1 MAKSVTRRFRLK
13 GSKKPCALVVVRFE
27 CDGVTEE
34 QRPATAWFVKFLQLM
49 TGILLTMTCRVTRL
63 LLKLCNLLLAYHTE
77 ILMFIPNVI
86 DKIIFAE
93 SLDDNETNASAYP
106 THHYEQITMTN
117 DHDAIEDKKAEQDLS
132 TTDVRENDDWV
143 CSKCKMSERI
153 DVRENS
159 DVCKSHSEAS
169 LGDYYERTETTVV
182 TTTTTEWEAVGI
194 DNEAYS
200 SDETIATSDDF
211 ENDWYEYYSGNR
223 KVWFPPI
230 AYKFKGSIWSDAT
243 TADGDG
249 ETTVDDATTA
259 GGGEVCREGADCDA
273 DEGVGA
279 DKADNMSGSSV
290 QQGTYSLTS
299 SVPEYKSKT
308 SDSDFGS
315 DSVSIQAISETE
327 SVPWRQKGSTLIL
340 QIPDHIMA
348 RLYQRRSPPTTPE
361 VDYSDSEDEK
371 TSAPLLPE
379 RTSYVVKPSAA
390 HDEPILNASRNEERF
405 VLFPV
410 KYPDIYDMYKRQV
423 AQFWTMEEIDL
434 SKDLADWNDR
444 LSCHERD
451 FFKCILAFFAPSDG
465 IVGENIVTRFYDTVV
480 YTEARYFY
488 AFQAAME
495 NIHAEVYS
503 QLIKTLIPNEQEQQ
517 AIFSSFMSTPGI
529 MEKTR
534 WAKQWLER
542 DNLSFVERLVA
553 FAVVEGLLFSG
564 SFASIFWLKKRGL
577 MQGLTFSN
585 ELISRDE
592 GLHCDF
598 ACLLYTKHIVHKL
611 PNHVVYNIVRE
622 AVHAESVFFSHALQ
636 NGPVGELSQHNMM
649 QYVRFCADRL
659 LLALEVPPLY
669 SATNPFDFMHMISLD
684 GRTNFFERRVGEYR
698 QSRVLTQ
705 RDGTTDNDNHF
716 TLDYRF

>member
-1 MAKSVTRRFRLK
+1 
-13 GSKKPCALVVVRFE
+13 
-27 CDGVTEE
+27 
-34 QRPATAWFVKFLQLM
+34 
-49 TGILLTMTCRVTRL
+49 
-63 LLKLCNLLLAYHTE
+63 
-77 ILMFIPNVI
+77 
-86 DKIIFAE
+86 
-93 SLDDNETNASAYP
+93 
-106 THHYEQITMTN
+106 MTN

-132 TTDVRENDDWV
+132 TTYVRENDWV

-153 DVRENS
+153 DVREA
-159 DVCKSHSEAS
+159 ES
-169 LGDYYERTETTVV
+169 LGDCYERTETTVV

-230 AYKFKGSIWSDAT
+230 KGDAT

-315 DSVSIQAISETE
+315 DSESIQAISETE

-371 TSAPLLPE
+371 ASAPLIPE

-390 HDEPILNASRNEERF
+390 HDEPLLNASRNEERF

-503 QLIKTLIPNEQEQQ
+503 QLIKNSHT
-517 AIFSSFMSTPGI
+517 
-529 MEKTR
+529 
-534 WAKQWLER
+534 ER
-542 DNLSFVERLVA
+542 TGATSHL
-553 FAVVEGLLFSG
+553 LLF
-564 SFASIFWLKKRGL
+564 
-577 MQGLTFSN
+577 
-585 ELISRDE
+585 
-592 GLHCDF
+592 
-598 ACLLYTKHIVHKL
+598 
-611 PNHVVYNIVRE
+611 HVDARN
-622 AVHAESVFFSHALQ
+622 
-636 NGPVGELSQHNMM
+636 NGEDSLGQTVVGT
-649 QYVRFCADRL
+649 R
-659 LLALEVPPLY
+659 
-669 SATNPFDFMHMISLD
+669 
-684 GRTNFFERRVGEYR
+684 
-698 QSRVLTQ
+698 
-705 RDGTTDNDNHF
+705 
-716 TLDYRF
+716 